1 MAWYDSVGKMAKSVV
16 DFSGIPGLI
25 HDIATAG
32 SNDDP
37 WYVDGIN
44 LVKDTVKIGTT
55 PVRGA
60 VKGVLALG
68 EASYEL
74 GGKVR
79 REGVDTLL
87 SNPFMYNKYKNAGE
101 SYADY
106 TTRVDREKEN
116 ISLGQATLGA
126 ISPGKNAG
134 ENSGWFAD
142 WTENNFK
149 FLSSGFD
156 LFDAKDR
163 EIAFNDQYTGKF
175 ISGIQDVVAST
186 VIDPLTFTG
195 FLGKGAV
202 IAAKAPMLENING
215 RTARAVFG
223 KFAMTNDRMDGLLTK
238 ALDGKGEAVADIK
251 FLAESDAKTQYAYWK
266 KKKVTN
272 PDAMAYI
279 FGKANTDEEVV
290 DTFRAVMLKDTSALA
305 KRAEA
310 DPDVALALDAMQDVP
325 HPMRQALEGK
335 LDGDVLV
342 SEPYNSALGKH
353 VQSLANEDFRY
364 RAALETVSTGGQLKY
379 GFSRGPWEG
388 KLAAKSTKQA
398 RETFAEADS
407 AIFQAS
413 SLHPIIKVVNH
424 FTKELPSG
432 VFNVNDGDSYVEFNA
447 FLREANLLS
456 KGNFGTK
463 AAAYADEYLAAVTP
477 GERLNTIK
485 RAERDAMETLF
496 PNYDKQQLDKL
507 YAVFDARRASAI
519 KKHNDQGFISYME
532 NGQVIGAQAPVLQR
546 ESANVVVIADLRKL
560 KHGIDSHEMTLP
572 GLLDGIQV
580 EEIAMRTERGLAVLG
595 TVNDIFKTSVLMRLG
610 YTVRNLTEAQLSML
624 AKGFALPA
632 MVAAGGKDGVARFFN
647 NRKVGFN
654 RLIDQVNVMTGK
666 VDDLKTLQYEFATG
680 IDQLRAVDMSRQQ
693 LAKAVSTRIGEI
705 ERDRFKLRLTGDTGP
720 LNVEDELRTLRGVLA
735 DLESVTL
742 YHGSA
747 DDVFNLDKTRSLA
760 LSASPT
766 IANRYASGGI
776 IKSVEQYIPTPSGR
790 PGRIGGKPELTPAE
804 AIGAPGV
811 AERMPVTEMN
821 ALEDY
826 VQGSPN
832 VRISLQEVLRGNA
845 SVNAQKSASQ
855 FPIEELKRAIQ
866 RSEIRQN
873 TVVYRGTSNQDILN
887 AKVGDVIVEK
897 GFTSTSKEYR
907 QAEKFAGKL
916 ADSQG
921 NIKDTIVR
929 IQLPRGTKGLDVNST
944 YEGFKDVSVPGYA
957 RSGLKFENSF
967 VAEQEVL
974 LPPGTKFEVVDI
986 IEGKPKTKDFPAIQP
1001 TYTLRAIVEE
1011 PKLPT
1016 AKRQDVLNEA
1026 MIRLQSDMIDA
1037 VNSGAKVEVK
1047 RGQTW
1052 QRVKSINYE
1061 TLVLASESDDLETI
1075 LFKDWSVR
1083 PVFRVNAV
1091 KGSVTPVRAYG
1102 KPLYMTQW
1110 ADIPVEIKDAA
1121 FGGKQKNY
1129 RAWITGKGW
1138 KDADDQATKVMAD
1151 NGYGRLIVADDRRA
1165 GGVSHIVLPGSVGK
1179 EGRDNSVKAYLAKLD
1194 EEKLA
1199 EVVEDLPAMEQ
1210 KFATAKERRI
1220 ARHQAVKRQRI
1231 QRGDNAVNPYYTA
1244 ENVHAMINNGV
1255 EDAAENLSRIYAMQH
1270 AHLDDMADRIGAR
1283 ITAAESNAIKSRLG
1297 YGTMSVD
1304 ANGHGYELPNAFEG
1318 ASWFLGRT
1326 SAEQTWNAMVS
1337 AQEMAFTTGIGS
1349 RTVSAVKPNDPRYFE
1364 AWSNILNMHFRD
1376 PESGIMDPVVRQILD
1391 GATDTDLLK
1400 WFKTF
1405 EGSKYA
1411 NDTYTRVGEGIGF
1424 TKLRAGELDE
1434 HLAEKIAT
1442 TRNAVKV
1449 YIPDEDTA
1457 LFLSTAKPD
1466 GKPMTGGEVQ
1476 DYLMNRFGK
1485 NPENLPEI
1493 NGLLVTTSKEYKDQ
1507 ERLIDTFN
1515 RRVMRFLGSLPE
1527 DVFARHPL
1535 TQRVYE
1541 RRLRLN
1547 IDQMAAGKG
1556 SDRLTAEELSRAV
1569 RGAREEARQEVER
1582 TLFTIVRRTGASSST
1597 VMQLMFPFYT
1607 AYENTLKRW
1616 GGIVAENPA
1625 VLTNISRTI
1634 AQVVNGQLVVD
1645 QDGNRIEDATKIGAG
1660 GNLVIQVP
1668 QGFINSL
1675 PSSWK
1680 PVVENAFKNINIP
1693 LQSLD
1698 VITQGQPGNPGAGPY
1713 LVAPAYLLLKGRP
1726 ELEEAFAPLFP
1737 AGQPASA
1744 LDLFAP
1750 AALRRLKT
1758 MWTQDELYVR
1768 TFNQMLRYETYNYNA
1783 GKRDEPTLQEI
1794 TDKTNKF
1801 FLLRA
1806 LTSISAPFAI
1816 APEMDFYQR
1825 AFRQFQEQYGPGEAE
1840 AKFLEMYPD
1849 YFEATVSLSKTPGGL
1864 EANTQTVRN
1873 LKKYRNLMAA
1883 AEASD
1888 NPELIG
1894 FLANDFDGQYTFSQA
1909 AYQWQYRQ
1917 GAYPGSKNTYRQ
1929 NRNPAELVR
1938 DANVKRGWTEFGR
1951 IMDGIDAF
1959 KIQNG
1964 ITSDRD
1970 PRLANHLEAKRLWVQ
1985 ATADVNF
1992 DWYSEYISPD
2002 RGKYERRA
2010 RVLET
2015 ALQDK
2020 AWMTA
2025 NGNRPV
2031 VKSLAVYL
2039 DIRKKIAAVLEQR
2052 DRLGGSGSLEAKSN
2066 ADVAD
2071 VFSAIKTQLVAESP
2085 EFGEFFNRYF
2095 LNDSV
2100 VV

>member
-1 MAWYDSVGKMAKSVV
+1 MAWYDSVGKMAKSVI
-16 DFSGIPGLI
+16 DFTGIPGLI
-25 HDIATAG
+25 HDISTAG

-68 EASYEL
+68 QASYEL

-79 REGVDTLL
+79 REGVDVLL
-87 SNPFMYNKYKNAGE
+87 SNPFMYNKYKNANE
-101 SYADY
+101 SYSDY

-134 ENSGWFAD
+134 DNSGWFAD
-142 WTENNFK
+142 WTDNNFR

-156 LFDAKDR
+156 LFSAEDR

-186 VIDPLTFTG
+186 IIDPLTFTG

-223 KFAMTNDRMDGLLTK
+223 KFAMTNDRLDGLLTK
-238 ALDGKGEAVADIK
+238 ALDGKGGAVADIK

-266 KKKVTN
+266 KKRVTN

-279 FGKANTDEEVV
+279 FGRANTDEEVI
-290 DTFRAVMLKDTSALA
+290 DTFRAVMLKDTTALA

-310 DPDVALALDAMQDVP
+310 DPNVALALDAAQDVP
-325 HPMRQALEGK
+325 HPHRQALEGK
-335 LDGDVLV
+335 LDGDILV
-342 SEPYNSALGKH
+342 SEPYNSALGVH
-353 VQSLANEDFRY
+353 VKSLAEEDFRY

-388 KLAAKSTKQA
+388 KLAAKSSKQA

-413 SLHPIIKVVNH
+413 SMHPIIKVVNYLS
-424 FTKELPSG
+424 KELPSG
-432 VFNVNDGDSYVEFNA
+432 AFNVNDGDSYVEFNA

-456 KGNFGTK
+456 RGNFGSK
-463 AAAYADEYLAAVTP
+463 AAAYADEYLAGVTP

-496 PNYDKQQLDKL
+496 PNYDKQQLDTL

-519 KKHNDQGFISYME
+519 KKHNDQGFVSYME
-532 NGQVIGAQAPVLQR
+532 NGQVVVAQAPVLQR
-546 ESANVVVIADLRKL
+546 ESANIVVIADLRKL
-560 KHGIDSHEMTLP
+560 KHGIDAHEATLP

-580 EEIAMRTERGLAVLG
+580 EDIAMRTERGLAALN

-654 RLIDQVNVMTGK
+654 RLIDQVNVFSGK

-720 LNVEDELRTLRGVLA
+720 LNVEDELRTLRGALE

-742 YHGSA
+742 YHGSP
-747 DDVFNLDKTRSLA
+747 DDVFALDKTRSLA

-776 IKSVEQYIPTPSGR
+776 IKSVEQYIPTPTGK
-790 PGRIGGKPELTPAE
+790 PGRLGQKPELTPGAE
-804 AIGAPGV
+804 IGTPGV
-811 AERMPVTEMN
+811 AEQMPLAEFEEVKQ
-821 ALEDY
+821 Y
-826 VQGSPN
+826 VRGGYAETQLDLRDPN
-832 VRISLQEVLRGNA
+832 RWGTTNKEKIPAMLQ
-845 SVNAQKSASQ
+845 
-855 FPIEELKRAIQ
+855 RAIQ
-866 RSEIRQN
+866 RSVIKEN
-873 TVVYRGTSNQDILN
+873 TVVYRGTSNPDILN
-887 AKVGDVIVEK
+887 AKVGDVITEK
-897 GFTSTSKEYR
+897 GFTSTSKKYR
-907 QAEKFAGKL
+907 IAEKFAFVSKEKN
-916 ADSQG
+916 S
-921 NIKDTIVR
+921 TVVR
-929 IQLPRGTKGLDVNST
+929 IQLPKGTNGLDIVAS
-944 YEGFKDVSVPGYA
+944 YRGFSKLDSELSKTQGIE
-957 RSGLKFENSF
+957 LKLTDADIFGES
-967 VAEQEVL
+967 EVL
-974 LPPGTKFEVVDI
+974 LPAGTKFEVVDL
-986 IEGKPKTKDFPAIQP
+986 IEGQAATKDFPEIKQVV
-1001 TYTLRAIVEE
+1001 TLRAIVEE

-1016 AKRQDVLNEA
+1016 PKRQDVLNEA
-1026 MIRLQSDMIDA
+1026 MLRLQSDMIDA
-1037 VNSGAKVEVK
+1037 VNSGASVEIK
-1047 RGQTW
+1047 RGATW
-1052 QRVKSINYE
+1052 QKVKAIDYE
-1061 TLVLASESDDLETI
+1061 TLVLTSESDDLETV

-1083 PVFRVNAV
+1083 PIFRVNAV

-1110 ADIPVEIKDAA
+1110 SDIPVEIKDAA
-1121 FGGKQKNY
+1121 FGGSQKSY
-1129 RAWITGKGW
+1129 RAWVTSKGW
-1138 KDADDQATKVMAD
+1138 KDADDKATKVMQD
-1151 NGYGRLIVADDRRA
+1151 NGYGRLIVADDKRA
-1165 GGVSHIVLPGSVGK
+1165 GGVSHIVLPGTIGA
-1179 EGRDNSVKAYLAKLD
+1179 EGRENSVKSYLSKLD

-1199 EVVEDLPAMEQ
+1199 EVVEDFPAMEQ
-1210 KFATAKERRI
+1210 KFATAKERRM

-1231 QRGDNAVNPYYTA
+1231 QRKDNAVNPYYTK

-1297 YGTMSVD
+1297 YGTMDVA
-1304 ANGHGYELPNAFEG
+1304 ANGHNYALPNAFEG

-1337 AQEMAFTTGIGS
+1337 SQEMAFTTGIGS
-1349 RTVSAVKPNDPRYFE
+1349 RTVSGVKPNDPRYFE

-1376 PESGIMDPVVRQILD
+1376 PESGVMDPLVRQILD

-1405 EGSKYA
+1405 DGSKYA

-1434 HLAEKIAT
+1434 HLAEKIAI

-1449 YIPDEDTA
+1449 YIPDEETA
-1457 LFLSTAKPD
+1457 LFLSAATPE
-1466 GKPMTGGEVQ
+1466 GRPMTGGEVQ
-1476 DYLMNRFGK
+1476 DYLVNRFGK
-1485 NPENLPEI
+1485 NPEELPEI

-1535 TQRVYE
+1535 TQSVYS

-1547 IDQMAAGKG
+1547 IDQMATAKG
-1556 SDRLTAEELSRAV
+1556 TDRLTAEELSRAV

-1597 VMQLMFPFYT
+1597 VMSLMFPFYK
-1607 AYENTLKRW
+1607 AYENTIKRW
-1616 GGIVAENPA
+1616 GGIVTENPS

-1645 QDGNRIEDATKIGAG
+1645 QDGNRIEDATQIGAG

-1675 PSSWK
+1675 PASWK
-1680 PVVENAFKNINIP
+1680 PIVENSFKNINIP

-1698 VITQGQPGNPGAGPY
+1698 VITQGQPGNPGAGPI
-1713 LVAPAYLLLKGRP
+1713 LVAPAYLILKSRP
-1726 ELEEAFAPLFP
+1726 ELEQAFEPFFP
-1737 AGQPASA
+1737 AGQPQKVT
-1744 LDLFAP
+1744 DLFTP
-1750 AALRRLKT
+1750 AVIRRLTT

-1768 TFNQMLRYETYNYNA
+1768 TFNQMLRYETYNFNS
-1783 GKRDEPTLQEI
+1783 GKRDEPTLDEI

-1816 APEMDFYQR
+1816 SPEMDFYQR
-1825 AFRQFQEQYGPGEAE
+1825 AFRQFQEQYGAGEAE

-1849 YFEATVSLSKTPGGL
+1849 YFEATVSLSKSPGGL
-1864 EANTQTVRN
+1864 EANVQTVRN
-1873 LKKYRNLMAA
+1873 LKKYGNLMAA

-1909 AYQWQYRQ
+1909 AYQWQYRK

-1938 DANVKRGWTEFGR
+1938 DANIKRGWTEFGR

-1964 ITSDRD
+1964 ISSDRD
-1970 PRLANHLEAKRLWVQ
+1970 PKLANHLEAKRLWVK
-1985 ATADVNF
+1985 ATAEVNF

-2039 DIRKKIAAVLEQR
+2039 DVRKKIAAVLAQR
-2052 DRLGGSGSLEAKSN
+2052 DRLGGSASLEAKSN
-2066 ADVAD
+2066 ADISD
-2071 VFSAIKTQLVAESP
+2071 VFGAIKTQLVAESP

-2095 LNDSV
+2095 INDSV

>member
-16 DFSGIPGLI
+16 DFTGIPGLI
-25 HDIATAG
+25 HDISTAG

-79 REGVDTLL
+79 REGVDVLL
-87 SNPFMYNKYKNAGE
+87 SNPFMYNKYKTGNE
-101 SYADY
+101 SYSDY
-106 TTRVDREKEN
+106 TARVDREKEN

-134 ENSGWFAD
+134 DNSGWFAD
-142 WTENNFK
+142 WTDNNFR

-156 LFDAKDR
+156 LFSAEDR

-186 VIDPLTFTG
+186 IIDPLTFTG

-223 KFAMTNDRMDGLLTK
+223 KFAMTNDRLDGLLTK
-238 ALDGKGEAVADIK
+238 ALDGKGEAVADIN
-251 FLAESDAKTQYAYWK
+251 FLVGSDAKTQYAYWK

-279 FGKANTDEEVV
+279 FGRANSPEEVV

-325 HPMRQALEGK
+325 HPQRLALEGK
-335 LDGDVLV
+335 LDGDIIV

-353 VQSLANEDFRY
+353 VQSLANEDYRY
-364 RAALETVSTGGQLKY
+364 RAALETVSTGGQIKY
-379 GFSRGPWEG
+379 GFSRGPFEG
-388 KLAAKSTKQA
+388 KLAEKSARKA
-398 RETFAEADS
+398 RETFAEPDS
-407 AIFQAS
+407 VIFQAS

-447 FLREANLLS
+447 FLRETNLLS

-463 AAAYADEYLAAVTP
+463 AAAYADEYLSAVTP

-496 PNYDKQQLDKL
+496 PNYDKQQLDKI
-507 YAVFDARRASAI
+507 YAIFDARRASAI
-519 KKHNDQGFISYME
+519 KKHNDQGFVSYME

-546 ESANVVVIADLRKL
+546 ESANIIVIADLRKL
-560 KHGIDSHEMTLP
+560 KHGIDSHERTLP
-572 GLLDGIQV
+572 GILDGIQV
-580 EEIAMRTERGLAVLG
+580 EEIAMRTERGLAALS

-654 RLIDQVNVMTGK
+654 RLIDQVNVFSGK

-693 LAKAVSTRIGEI
+693 LAKAVATRIGEI
-705 ERDRFKLRLTGDTGP
+705 ERDRFRLRLTGDTGP
-720 LNVEDELRTLRGVLA
+720 LNVEDEIRTLRGVLE

-742 YHGSA
+742 YHGSP
-747 DDVFNLDKTRSLA
+747 DDVFNLDKTRALA

-766 IANRYASGGI
+766 IASRYASGGI
-776 IKSVEQYIPTPSGR
+776 IKSVEQYIETPKGVR
-790 PGRIGGKPELTPAE
+790 PGRISGKPESGKPSPMGTEEVFNRISKQDFTEYIDSYVSGNISTGQDKLR
-804 AIGAPGV
+804 GV
-811 AERMPVTEMN
+811 FKKFDSD
-821 ALEDY
+821 ALES
-826 VQGSPN
+826 QK
-832 VRISLQEVLRGNA
+832 LTQEEKRW
-845 SVNAQKSASQ
+845 VNGLKQTIQKSVLTED
-855 FPIEELKRAIQ
+855 I
-866 RSEIRQN
+866 
-873 TVVYRGTSNQDILN
+873 VVYRGITAKDTPYENI
-887 AKVGDVIVEK
+887 KVGDIVEEK
-897 GFTSTSKEYR
+897 GFVSTSKS
-907 QAEKFAGKL
+907 QGVSNKSGFLGQTEKFNPTVFK
-916 ADSQG
+916 
-921 NIKDTIVR
+921 
-929 IQLPRGTKGLDVNST
+929 IQLPKGL
-944 YEGFKDVSVPGYA
+944 
-957 RSGLKFENSF
+957 SGLDIESAYNKFASNPSKYYATLEK
-967 VAEQEVL
+967 EVL
-974 LPPGTKFEVVDI
+974 LPPGIKFEVVSI
-986 IEGKPKTKDFPAIQP
+986 KQTEFSNGLQGPYVELKAILPEKPTVS
-1001 TYTLRAIVEE
+1001 L
-1011 PKLPT
+1011 
-1016 AKRQDVLNEA
+1016 KRQDIEAEA
-1026 MIRLQSDMIDA
+1026 MLRLQSDMIDA
-1037 VNSGAKVEVK
+1037 VNSGASVEIK
-1047 RGQTW
+1047 RGATW
-1052 QRVKSINYE
+1052 QKVKAIDYE
-1061 TLVLASESDDLETI
+1061 TLVLTSESDDLETV

-1083 PVFRVNAV
+1083 PVFRVNKV

-1110 ADIPVEIKDAA
+1110 SDIPVEIKDAA
-1121 FGGKQKNY
+1121 FGGKQKAY
-1129 RAWITGKGW
+1129 RAWVTNKGW
-1138 KDADDQATKVMAD
+1138 KDADDPATKVMQD
-1151 NGYGRLIVADDRRA
+1151 NGYGRLIVADDKRA
-1165 GGVSHIVLPGSVGK
+1165 GGVSHIVLPGTVGA
-1179 EGRDNSVKAYLAKLD
+1179 EGRENSVKAYLSKLD

-1210 KFATAKERRI
+1210 KFATPKERRM

-1231 QRGDNAVNPYYTA
+1231 QRGDNAVNPYYTK

-1283 ITAAESNAIKSRLG
+1283 ISAAESNAIKSRLG
-1297 YGTMSVD
+1297 YGTMDVA
-1304 ANGHGYELPNAFEG
+1304 ANGHNYELPNAFEG

-1349 RTVSAVKPNDPRYFE
+1349 RTVSSVKPNDPRYFE

-1376 PESGIMDPVVRQILD
+1376 PESGIMDPLVRQILD

-1434 HLAEKIAT
+1434 HLAEKIST

-1449 YIPDEDTA
+1449 YIPDEETA
-1457 LFLSTAKPD
+1457 LFLSTATPE
-1466 GKPMTGGEVQ
+1466 GRPMTGGEVQ

-1485 NPENLPEI
+1485 NPEELPEI

-1535 TQRVYE
+1535 TQSVYS

-1547 IDQMAAGKG
+1547 IDQMATAKG
-1556 SDRLTAEELSRAV
+1556 GDRLTAEELSRAV

-1597 VMQLMFPFYT
+1597 VMQLMFPFYK
-1607 AYENTLKRW
+1607 AYENTLQRW
-1616 GGIVAENPA
+1616 GGIIAENPS

-1645 QDGNRIEDATKIGAG
+1645 QDGNRIEDATQISAG
-1660 GNLVIQVP
+1660 GNLVVQVP
-1668 QGFINSL
+1668 PGFINSL
-1675 PSSWK
+1675 PASWK

-1698 VITQGQPGNPGAGPY
+1698 VITQGQPGNPGAGPI

-1726 ELEEAFAPLFP
+1726 ELEEAFEPLFP
-1737 AGQPASA
+1737 AGQPQST

-1758 MWTQDELYVR
+1758 LWTQDELYVR
-1768 TFNQMLRYETYNYNA
+1768 TFNQMLRYETYNYNS
-1783 GKRDEPTLQEI
+1783 GKRDEPTLDEI

-1816 APEMDFYQR
+1816 SPEMDFYQR

-1864 EANTQTVRN
+1864 EANVQTVRN
-1873 LKKYRNLMAA
+1873 LKKYGNLMAA

-1909 AYQWQYRQ
+1909 AYQWQYRK

-1964 ITSDRD
+1964 IASDRD
-1970 PRLANHLEAKRLWVQ
+1970 PRLANHLEAKRLWVK
-1985 ATADVNF
+1985 ATAEVNF

-2039 DIRKKIAAVLEQR
+2039 DVRKKIAAVLAQR
-2052 DRLGGSGSLEAKSN
+2052 DRLGGSASLEAKSN
-2066 ADVAD
+2066 ADIAD
-2071 VFSAIKTQLVAESP
+2071 VFGAIKTQLVAESP

-2095 LNDSV
+2095 INDSV

>member
-1 MAWYDSVGKMAKSVV
+1 MAWYDSVGKMAKSVI
-16 DFSGIPGLI
+16 DFTGIPGLI
-25 HDIATAG
+25 HDISTAG

-44 LVKDTVKIGTT
+44 LVKDTVKIGST
-55 PVRGA
+55 PIRGA

-74 GGKVR
+74 GGKAR
-79 REGVDTLL
+79 REGVDVLL
-87 SNPFMYNKYKNAGE
+87 SNPFMYNKYKNANE
-101 SYADY
+101 SYSDY
-106 TTRVDREKEN
+106 TSRVDREKEN

-134 ENSGWFAD
+134 DNSGWFAD
-142 WTENNFK
+142 WTDNNFR

-156 LFDAKDR
+156 LFSAEDR

-186 VIDPLTFTG
+186 IIDPLTFTG

-223 KFAMTNDRMDGLLTK
+223 KFAMTNDRLDGLLTK
-238 ALDGKGEAVADIK
+238 ALDGKGEAVSDIK
-251 FLAESDAKTQYAYWK
+251 FLVESDAKTQYAYWK

-279 FGKANTDEEVV
+279 FGRANTDEEVV

-325 HPMRQALEGK
+325 HPQRLALEGK
-335 LDGDVLV
+335 LDGDIIV

-353 VQSLANEDFRY
+353 VASLANEDYRY
-364 RAALETVSTGGQLKY
+364 RAALETVSTGGQIKY
-379 GFSRGPWEG
+379 GFSRGPFEG
-388 KLAAKSTKQA
+388 KLAEKSARKA
-398 RETFAEADS
+398 RETFAEPDS
-407 AIFQAS
+407 VIFQAS

-447 FLREANLLS
+447 FLRETNLLS

-463 AAAYADEYLAAVTP
+463 AAAYADEYLSAVTP

-496 PNYDKQQLDKL
+496 PNYDKQQLDKI
-507 YAVFDARRASAI
+507 YAIFDARRASAI
-519 KKHNDQGFISYME
+519 KKHNDQGFVSYME

-546 ESANVVVIADLRKL
+546 ESANIIVIADLRKL
-560 KHGIDSHEMTLP
+560 KHGIDSHERTLP
-572 GLLDGIQV
+572 GILDGIQV
-580 EEIAMRTERGLAVLG
+580 EEIAMRTERGLAALS

-654 RLIDQVNVMTGK
+654 RLIDQVNVFSGK

-693 LAKAVSTRIGEI
+693 LAKAVATRISEI

-720 LNVEDELRTLRGVLA
+720 LNVEDEIRTLRGVLE

-742 YHGSA
+742 YHGSP
-747 DDVFNLDKTRSLA
+747 DDVFNLDKTRALA

-776 IKSVEQYIPTPSGR
+776 IKSVEQYIETPSGR
-790 PGRIGGKPELTPAE
+790 PGRLGQKPELTP
-804 AIGAPGV
+804 GAPMGTQAV
-811 AERMPVTEMN
+811 VDQMPKAEFGTIESWTNGSFGNTNEAVRSSILNQKGAEYKT
-821 ALEDY
+821 LEPYQKKYLDT
-826 VQGSPN
+826 
-832 VRISLQEVLRGNA
+832 LRRT
-845 SVNAQKSASQ
+845 V
-855 FPIEELKRAIQ
+855 Q
-866 RSEIRQN
+866 RSVVPEKI
-873 TVVYRGTSNQDILN
+873 TVYRGITSKDTPYEN
-887 AKVGDVIVEK
+887 AKPGDIITEP
-897 GFTSTSKEYR
+897 GFSATSKSREV
-907 QAEKFAGKL
+907 
-916 ADSQG
+916 ADSPAFVSYEPTLKPVLFEIEVPKGYSGLDIEATYIGFGRKPYSGPQG
-921 NIKDTIVR
+921 N
-929 IQLPRGTKGLDVNST
+929 
-944 YEGFKDVSVPGYA
+944 
-957 RSGLKFENSF
+957 
-967 VAEQEVL
+967 EQEIL
-974 LPPGTKFEVVDI
+974 LPPGSKFEVISVEDGTVGSRVNGGIPGRI
-986 IEGKPKTKDFPAIQP
+986 IK
-1001 TYTLRAIVEE
+1001 LRAIPQE

-1016 AKRQDVLNEA
+1016 VKRQDQLNEA
-1026 MIRLQSDMIDA
+1026 MLRLQSDMIDA
-1037 VNSGAKVEVK
+1037 VNSGASVEIK
-1047 RGQTW
+1047 RGNRW
-1052 QRVKSINYE
+1052 QKVKAIDYE

-1083 PVFRVNAV
+1083 PVFRVNAS
-1091 KGSVTPVRAYG
+1091 KGSVTPVRSYG
-1102 KPLYMTQW
+1102 KPLYMTKW
-1110 ADIPVEIKDAA
+1110 GDIPPEIKDAA
-1121 FGGKQKNY
+1121 FGGSQKNY
-1129 RAWITGKGW
+1129 RAWVMGKGW
-1138 KDADDQATKVMAD
+1138 KDADDKATKVMAD
-1151 NGYGRLIVADDRRA
+1151 NGYGRLIVADDKRA
-1165 GGVSHIVLPGSVGK
+1165 GGVSHIVLPGSIGTVGR
-1179 EGRDNSVKAYLAKLD
+1179 ENNVKSYLSKLD

-1210 KFATAKERRI
+1210 KFATPKERRI

-1231 QRGDNAVNPYYTA
+1231 QRGDNAVNPYYTK

-1283 ITAAESNAIKSRLG
+1283 ISAAESNAIKSRLG
-1297 YGTMSVD
+1297 YGTMDVA
-1304 ANGHGYELPNAFEG
+1304 ANGHNYELPNAFEG

-1349 RTVSAVKPNDPRYFE
+1349 RTVSSVKPNDPRYFE

-1434 HLAEKIAT
+1434 HLAEKIST

-1457 LFLSTAKPD
+1457 LFLSAATPD
-1466 GKPMTGGEVQ
+1466 GRPMTGGEVQ

-1485 NPENLPEI
+1485 NPEELPEI

-1535 TQRVYE
+1535 TQSVYS

-1547 IDQMAAGKG
+1547 IDQMATAKG
-1556 SDRLTAEELSRAV
+1556 GDRLTAEELSRAV

-1597 VMQLMFPFYT
+1597 VMQLMFPFYK
-1607 AYENTLKRW
+1607 AYENTLQRW
-1616 GGIVAENPA
+1616 GGIIAENPS

-1645 QDGNRIEDATKIGAG
+1645 QDGNRIEDATQISAG
-1660 GNLVIQVP
+1660 GNLVVQVP
-1668 QGFINSL
+1668 PGFINSL
-1675 PSSWK
+1675 PASWK

-1698 VITQGQPGNPGAGPY
+1698 VITQGQPGNPGAGPI

-1726 ELEEAFAPLFP
+1726 ELEEAFEPLFP
-1737 AGQPASA
+1737 AGQPQST

-1758 MWTQDELYVR
+1758 LWTQDELYVR
-1768 TFNQMLRYETYNYNA
+1768 TFNQMLRYETYNYNS
-1783 GKRDEPTLQEI
+1783 GKRDEPTLDEI

-1816 APEMDFYQR
+1816 SPEMDFYQR

-1849 YFEATVSLSKTPGGL
+1849 YFEATVSLSKSPGGL
-1864 EANTQTVRN
+1864 EANVQTVRN
-1873 LKKYRNLMAA
+1873 LKKYGNLMAA

-1909 AYQWQYRQ
+1909 AYQWQYRK

-1964 ITSDRD
+1964 IASDRD
-1970 PRLANHLEAKRLWVQ
+1970 PRLANHLEAKRLWVK
-1985 ATADVNF
+1985 ATAEVNF

-2039 DIRKKIAAVLEQR
+2039 DVRKKIAAVLAQR
-2052 DRLGGSGSLEAKSN
+2052 DRLGGSASLEAKSN
-2066 ADVAD
+2066 ADIAD
-2071 VFSAIKTQLVAESP
+2071 VFGAIKTQLVAESP

-2095 LNDSV
+2095 INDSV

>member
-25 HDIATAG
+25 HDISTAG

-37 WYVDGIN
+37 WYVDGVN
-44 LVKDTVKIGTT
+44 LVKNTVKVGTT

-60 VKGVLALG
+60 VKGLLALG
-68 EASYEL
+68 QESYEL

-79 REGVDTLL
+79 REGVDVLL
-87 SNPFMYNKYKNAGE
+87 SNPFMYNKYKTEGE
-101 SYADY
+101 SYSDY

-134 ENSGWFAD
+134 DNSGWFAD
-142 WTENNFK
+142 WTDNNFR

-156 LFDAKDR
+156 LFNAEDR

-175 ISGIQDVVAST
+175 ISGVQDVVASAI
-186 VIDPLTFTG
+186 IDPLTFTG

-238 ALDGKGEAVADIK
+238 ALDGKGDAVADIK

-279 FGKANTDEEVV
+279 FGKAKTDEEVV
-290 DTFRAVMLKDTSALA
+290 DTFRAVMLKDTTALA

-310 DPDVALALDAMQDVP
+310 DPDVALALDSLQDVP

-335 LDGDVLV
+335 LDGDVII

-353 VQSLANEDFRY
+353 VQSLAADDFRY

-388 KLAAKSTKQA
+388 KLAAKSSKQA

-432 VFNVNDGDSYVEFNA
+432 AFNVNDGDSYVEFNA
-447 FLREANLLS
+447 FLREANSLS
-456 KGNFGTK
+456 RGNFGSK
-463 AAAYADEYLAAVTP
+463 AAAYADEYLASVTP

-496 PNYDKQQLDKL
+496 PNYDKQQLDTL

-519 KKHNDQGFISYME
+519 KKHNDQGFVSYME
-532 NGQVIGAQAPVLQR
+532 NGQVIAAQAPVLQR

-560 KHGIDSHEMTLP
+560 KHGIDAHEMTLP

-580 EEIAMRTERGLAVLG
+580 EDIAMRTERGLAVLN
-595 TVNDIFKTSVLMRLG
+595 TINDIFKTSVLMRLG

-654 RLIDQVNVMTGK
+654 RLIDQVNVMSGK

-693 LAKAVSTRIGEI
+693 LAKAVATRIGEI

-720 LNVEDELRTLRGVLA
+720 LNVEDELRVLRGALE

-742 YHGSA
+742 YHGSP
-747 DDVFNLDKTRSLA
+747 DDVFALDKTRSLA

-776 IKSVEQYIPTPSGR
+776 IKSVEQYIETPSGR
-790 PGRIGGKPELTPAE
+790 PGRLGQKPESISKEIGTPA
-804 AIGAPGV
+804 V
-811 AERMPVTEMN
+811 TERMPAIEMN
-821 ALEDY
+821 ALDQY
-826 VQGSPN
+826 VQGDLNGRVSVQN
-832 VRISLQEVLRGNA
+832 ILRGNPTGELA
-845 SVNAQKSASQ
+845 KSFAQN
-855 FPIEELKRAIQ
+855 FPIEDLKRAIQ
-866 RSEIRQN
+866 RSVIKEN
-873 TVVYRGTSNQDILN
+873 TVVFRGTSNQDILN
-887 AKVGDVIVEK
+887 AKVGDVITEK

-907 QAEKFAGKL
+907 GAEKFAGKL

-921 NIKDTIVR
+921 NFKDTIVR
-929 IQLPRGTKGLDVNST
+929 IQLPKGTRGLDVNAT
-944 YEGFKDVSVPGYA
+944 YGDFKDVSVPGTTV
-957 RSGLKFENSF
+957 GKFGDNSF

-974 LPPGTKFEVVDI
+974 LPPGTKFEVVGI
-986 IEGKPKTKDFPAIQP
+986 VEGQPKTKDFPAIQP

-1016 AKRQDVLNEA
+1016 PKRQDVLNEA
-1026 MIRLQSDMIDA
+1026 MLRLQSDMIDA
-1037 VNSGAKVEVK
+1037 VNSGASVEVK
-1047 RGQTW
+1047 RGNRW
-1052 QRVKSINYE
+1052 QKVKSIDYE
-1061 TLVLASESDDLETI
+1061 TLVLTSESDDLETL

-1110 ADIPVEIKDAA
+1110 GDIPVEIKDAA
-1121 FGGKQKNY
+1121 FGGKQKAY
-1129 RAWITGKGW
+1129 RAWVTGKGW
-1138 KDADDQATKVMAD
+1138 KDANDPATKVMQD
-1151 NGYGRLIVADDRRA
+1151 NGYGRLVVADDSRA
-1165 GGVSHIVLPGSVGK
+1165 GGVSQIVLPGTVGK
-1179 EGRDNSVKAYLAKLD
+1179 EGRENSVKSYLAKLD

-1199 EVVEDLPAMEQ
+1199 EVVEDFPAMEQ
-1210 KFATAKERRI
+1210 KFATAKERRM
-1220 ARHQAVKRQRI
+1220 ARHQAVKRQRV
-1231 QRGDNAVNPYYTA
+1231 QRRDNAVNPYYTA

-1283 ITAAESNAIKSRLG
+1283 ITAAESNAIKSRTG

-1304 ANGHGYELPNAFEG
+1304 ANGHAYDLPNAFEG

-1337 AQEMAFTTGIGS
+1337 SQEMAFTTGIGS
-1349 RTVSAVKPNDPRYFE
+1349 RTVSSVKPNDPRYFE

-1376 PESGIMDPVVRQILD
+1376 PESGIMDPLVRQILD
-1391 GATDTDLLK
+1391 GASDTDLLK

-1405 EGSKYA
+1405 DGSKYA

-1457 LFLSTAKPD
+1457 LFLSTATPE
-1466 GKPMTGGEVQ
+1466 GRPMTGGEVQ

-1485 NPENLPEI
+1485 NPEELPEI
-1493 NGLLVTTSKEYKDQ
+1493 NGLLVTSSKEYKDQ

-1535 TQRVYE
+1535 TQSVYS

-1547 IDQMAAGKG
+1547 IDQMSAAKG

-1597 VMQLMFPFYT
+1597 VMSLMFPFYK
-1607 AYENTLKRW
+1607 AYENTIKRW
-1616 GGIVAENPA
+1616 GGIVSENPS

-1645 QDGNRIEDATKIGAG
+1645 QDGNRITDTTQIGAG

-1668 QGFINSL
+1668 EGFINSL
-1675 PSSWK
+1675 PASWK

-1713 LVAPAYLLLKGRP
+1713 LVAPAYLILKSRP
-1726 ELEEAFAPLFP
+1726 ELEEAFEPLFP
-1737 AGQPASA
+1737 AGQPQKVT
-1744 LDLFAP
+1744 DLFTP
-1750 AALRRLKT
+1750 AAVRRLTT

-1768 TFNQMLRYETYNYNA
+1768 TFNQMLRYETYNFNA
-1783 GKRDEPTLQEI
+1783 GKRDEPTLKEI

-1801 FLLRA
+1801 FMLRA

-1864 EANTQTVRN
+1864 EANVQTVRN
-1873 LKKYRNLMAA
+1873 LKKYSNLMAS
-1883 AEASD
+1883 AEASG

-1909 AYQWQYRQ
+1909 AYQWQYRK

-1964 ITSDRD
+1964 ISSDRD

-2025 NGNRPV
+2025 NGERPV

-2039 DIRKKIAAVLEQR
+2039 DIRKKIAAVLDQR

>member
-16 DFSGIPGLI
+16 DFTGIPGLI
-25 HDIATAG
+25 HDISTAG

-44 LVKDTVKIGTT
+44 LVKNTVKVTTT

-60 VKGVLALG
+60 VKGLLELG

-74 GGKVR
+74 GGKAR
-79 REGVDTLL
+79 RQGVDVLL
-87 SNPFMYNKYKNAGE
+87 SNPFMYNKYKNEGE
-101 SYADY
+101 SFSDY
-106 TTRVDREKEN
+106 TARVDREKEN

-134 ENSGWFAD
+134 DNSGWFAD
-142 WTENNFK
+142 WTDNNFR

-156 LFDAKDR
+156 LFSAEDR
-163 EIAFNDQYTGKF
+163 EVAFNDQYTGKF

-186 VIDPLTFTG
+186 IIDPLTFTG

-223 KFAMTNDRMDGLLTK
+223 KFAMTNDRLDGLLTK
-238 ALDGKGEAVADIK
+238 ALDGKGDAVADIK

-279 FGKANTDEEVV
+279 FGRANTDEEVV

-310 DPDVALALDAMQDVP
+310 DPDVALGLDAMQDIP
-325 HPMRQALEGK
+325 HPHRQALEGK
-335 LDGDVLV
+335 LDGDILV
-342 SEPYNSALGKH
+342 SEPYNSALGRH
-353 VQSLANEDFRY
+353 VKSLAEEDFRY

-388 KLAAKSTKQA
+388 KLAAKSSKQA

-413 SLHPIIKVVNH
+413 SLHPIVKVVNY

-456 KGNFGTK
+456 KGNFGAK
-463 AAAYADEYLAAVTP
+463 GAAYADEYLSSATP
-477 GERLNTIK
+477 GERLNVIK

-496 PNYDKQQLDKL
+496 PNYDQQQLDKI
-507 YAVFDARRASAI
+507 YAVFDARRATAI
-519 KKHNDQGFISYME
+519 KKHNDQGFVSYME
-532 NGQVIGAQAPVLQR
+532 NGQVVVAQAPVLQR
-546 ESANVVVIADLRKL
+546 ESANIVVIADLRKL
-560 KHGIDSHEMTLP
+560 KYGIDAHEMTLP
-572 GLLDGIQV
+572 GLLDGVQV
-580 EEIAMRTERGLAVLG
+580 EEIAMRTERGLAVLN
-595 TVNDIFKTSVLMRLG
+595 TINDIFKTSVLMRLG

-654 RLIDQVNVMTGK
+654 RLIDQVNVMSGK
-666 VDDLKTLQYEFATG
+666 VDDIKTLQYEFATG

-693 LAKAVSTRIGEI
+693 LAKAISVRIGEI

-720 LNVEDELRTLRGVLA
+720 LTVEDELRTLRGALE

-742 YHGSA
+742 YHGSP

-776 IKSVEQYIPTPSGR
+776 IKSVEQYIETPSGR
-790 PGRIGGKPELTPAE
+790 PGRLTEQPLSKAGTLAPLDEVKEIKRLNPEMGSTTGVGLVKTDFVKKFIE
-804 AIGAPGV
+804 FDRKGAGAQP
-811 AERMPVTEMN
+811 
-821 ALEDY
+821 
-826 VQGSPN
+826 
-832 VRISLQEVLRGNA
+832 IS
-845 SVNAQKSASQ
+845 AQTIAKITDDLKS
-855 FPIEELKRAIQ
+855 
-866 RSEIRQN
+866 
-873 TVVYRGTSNQDILN
+873 G
-887 AKVGDVIVEK
+887 K
-897 GFTSTSKEYR
+897 GFTDPLI
-907 QAEKFAGKL
+907 L
-916 ADSQG
+916 AYSVDAQG
-921 NIKDTIVR
+921 NLSLKLTEGNHRVQAALDAGLDSVPVKIVR
-929 IQLPRGTKGLDVNST
+929 AFAREENLKPTGAISKIKPDRTGYLPGNPNPRDLLEPDAMKNL
-944 YEGFKDVSVPGYA
+944 EREPRVP
-957 RSGLKFENSF
+957 S
-967 VAEQEVL
+967 Q
-974 LPPGTKFEVVDI
+974 
-986 IEGKPKTKDFPAIQP
+986 
-1001 TYTLRAIVEE
+1001 
-1011 PKLPT
+1011 
-1016 AKRQDVLNEA
+1016 KRQDVLNEA

-1037 VNSGAKVEVK
+1037 VNSGASVEVK
-1047 RGQTW
+1047 RGGRW
-1052 QRVKSINYE
+1052 QKVKAIDYD
-1061 TLVLASESDDLETI
+1061 TLVLVSESDDLETI
-1075 LFKDWSVR
+1075 LFKDWSLR

-1110 ADIPVEIKDAA
+1110 SDIPVEIKDAA
-1121 FGGKQKNY
+1121 FGGKQKAY

-1138 KDADDQATKVMAD
+1138 TDVNDPATKVMQD
-1151 NGYGRLIVADDRRA
+1151 NGYGRLIVADDKRA

-1179 EGRDNSVKAYLAKLD
+1179 EGRENSVKSYLSKLD

-1199 EVVEDLPAMEQ
+1199 EVVDDLPAMEQ
-1210 KFATAKERRI
+1210 KFATPKERRM
-1220 ARHQAVKRQRI
+1220 ARHQTVKRQRM
-1231 QRGDNAVNPYYTA
+1231 QRRDNAVNPYYTA
-1244 ENVHAMINNGV
+1244 ENVNAMINNGV

-1304 ANGHGYELPNAFEG
+1304 ANGHGYDLPNAFEG

-1376 PESGIMDPVVRQILD
+1376 PESGIMDPLVRQILD

-1405 EGSKYA
+1405 DGSKYA

-1424 TKLRAGELDE
+1424 TKLRGGELDE
-1434 HLAEKIAT
+1434 HLVEKIAT
-1442 TRNAVKV
+1442 TRNAVKL
-1449 YIPDEDTA
+1449 YIPDEETA
-1457 LFLSTAKPD
+1457 LFLSAATPE
-1466 GKPMTGGEVQ
+1466 GRPMTGGEVQ

-1493 NGLLVTTSKEYKDQ
+1493 NGLLVTTSKEYTDQ

-1547 IDQMAAGKG
+1547 IDQMATAKG
-1556 SDRLTAEELSRAV
+1556 QDRLTAEELSRAV

-1597 VMQLMFPFYT
+1597 VMSLMFPFYK
-1607 AYENTLKRW
+1607 AYENTIKRW

-1645 QDGNRIEDATKIGAG
+1645 QDGNRITDAGEIGVG
-1660 GNLVIQVP
+1660 GNLVVQVP
-1668 QGFINSL
+1668 QGFIDSL

-1698 VITQGQPGNPGAGPY
+1698 VITQGQPGNPGAGPFI
-1713 LVAPAYLLLKGRP
+1713 VAPAYLIVRERP
-1726 ELEEAFAPLFP
+1726 ELEDAFAPLFP
-1737 AGQPASA
+1737 VGQPQKVT
-1744 LDLFAP
+1744 DLFTP
-1750 AALRRLKT
+1750 AVVRRLT
-1758 MWTQDELYVR
+1758 TLWTQDELYVR

-1783 GKRDEPTLQEI
+1783 GKRDEPTLDEI

-1806 LTSISAPFAI
+1806 FTSISAPFAI
-1816 APEMDFYQR
+1816 SPEMDFYQR

-1849 YFEATVSLSKTPGGL
+1849 YFEATVSLSKSPGGL
-1864 EANTQTVRN
+1864 EANVQTVRN
-1873 LKKYRNLMAA
+1873 LKKYRNLMAE

-1938 DANVKRGWTEFGR
+1938 DANIKRGWTEFGR

-1970 PRLANHLEAKRLWVQ
+1970 PKLANHLEAKRLWVQ
-1985 ATADVNF
+1985 ATAEVNF

-2020 AWMTA
+2020 AWMSA
-2025 NGNRPV
+2025 NGERPV
-2031 VKSLAVYL
+2031 VKSLAIYL
-2039 DIRKKIAAVLEQR
+2039 DIRKKIAAILDQR

-2071 VFSAIKTQLVAESP
+2071 VFGAIKTQLVAESP